1 MAKQESASKSIT
13 LGVSWKNHLLGYAVS
28 ILLIPVF
35 GLGLLGLFWVWKRQN
50 RITYRV
56 TDRQITSRDNQYQ
69 RNVDLLSIQKVEV
82 HQNWLQEKVNVGDM
96 ELHTSASSMTLYGM
110 EQPHQLKGV
119 LQKAIAAEQK
129 RNQQQEQTRPREPEY
144 NPGSMERMDYLTGLW
159 QQGLVSDEE
168 YEEERKH
175 FE

>member
-1 MAKQESASKSIT
+1 MTKEESASKSIT
-13 LGVSWKNHLLGYAVS
+13 LGISWKNHLLGYALS

-50 RITYRV
+50 RITYKV
-56 TDRQITSRDNQYQ
+56 TDRKITSRDDQYQ
-69 RNVDLLSIQKVEV
+69 RNVDLLSIQKVEAQ
-82 HQNWLQEKVNVGDM
+82 QNWLQEKMNVGDL

-110 EQPHQLKGV
+110 EQPYQLKGI
-119 LQKAIAAEQK
+119 LQKAIAAERK
-129 RNQQQEQTRPREPEY
+129 RNQQNEQTKAREPKY
-144 NPGSMERMDYLTGLW
+144 DPGSMEKMDYLTGLW